1 MIEQKPD
8 IRSMPLSELE
18 QYFVSK
24 GEKKFRAKQVYQWMH
39 QKLIRTPEEMN
50 NIPKS
55 IRTDIEENTEWTA
68 LREVTC
74 YTSKIDGTAKFL
86 FELRDHHIIETVLM
100 KYKHGNSVCISSQVG
115 CRMGCKFCASTLDG
129 LERNLRPSEM
139 LDQIYYIQRKT
150 RERVTNVVVM
160 GSGEPFDN
168 YDNLLI
174 FLKML
179 TDPNGLN
186 ISQRNI
192 TVSTCG
198 LVPFIKKLADEKLQI
213 TLAISLHAPNDEI
226 RKKMMPIAN
235 KYSIDEILEA
245 CRYYIEETGRRIT
258 FEYCLAQG
266 HNDSRENAKELI
278 HRIKGM
284 LCHVNLI
291 PVNPVK
297 ERDFEKSKQQSI
309 LDFKNLLEKNRINV
323 TIRREMGSDIQAA
336 CGQLRK
342 KYCDERKEEEN
353 EILRENS
360 CGDAKID

>member
-1 MIEQKPD
+1 MEQKPD
-8 IRSMPLSELE
+8 IRSMILPELE
-18 QYFVSK
+18 EYFVAK
-24 GEKKFRAKQVYQWMH
+24 GEKKFRAKQVYQWFH
-39 QKLIRTPEEMN
+39 QKLIRTPKEMN

-55 IRTDIEENTEWTA
+55 IRADIEENTEWTA

-86 FELRDHHIIETVLM
+86 FELRDHHIIESVLM

-129 LERNLRPSEM
+129 LARNLRPSEM
-139 LDQIYYIQRKT
+139 LDQIYYIQKKT
-150 RERVTNVVVM
+150 KERVTNVVVM

-174 FLKML
+174 FLRML
-179 TDPNGLN
+179 TDSNGLN

-198 LVPFIKKLADEKLQI
+198 LVPFIRKLADEKLQI

-226 RKKMMPIAN
+226 RKRMMPIAN
-235 KYSIDEILEA
+235 RYSMDEILDA
-245 CRYYIEETGRRIT
+245 CQYYIEKTGRRIT

-266 HNDSRENAKELI
+266 QNDSIDNARELVHKI
-278 HRIKGM
+278 RGM

-297 ERDFEKSKQQSI
+297 EREFEKSKQRSI
-309 LDFKNLLEKNRINV
+309 QDFKNILEKNKINV

-342 KYCDERKEEEN
+342 KYCDERKEEGN

-360 CGDAKID
+360 CGDAKVD